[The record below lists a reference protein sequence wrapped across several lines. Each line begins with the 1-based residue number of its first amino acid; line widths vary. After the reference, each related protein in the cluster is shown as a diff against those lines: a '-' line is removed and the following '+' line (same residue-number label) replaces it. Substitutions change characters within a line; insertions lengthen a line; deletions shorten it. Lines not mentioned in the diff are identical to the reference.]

1 MVKFL
6 VYKDINMKNYLNFE
20 KDVEKLEAEIEKLKD
35 PYNEDGLSEV
45 DTQKISITQAEVD
58 EKLKDIYSKL
68 DPWQITMVARHEN
81 RPKAKFF
88 IDNLFSDFISLS
100 GDRHYGEDKSVLA
113 GFAKFNGVS
122 VLVIGQEKGEDLET
136 RIDRNFGMMRPEGYR
151 KTIRLMKLA
160 NKFNIPIISFVDTP
174 GAYPGVGAEERGQAE
189 AIARSI
195 ECCMELKVPTL
206 SVIIGEGGSGGA
218 IALASS
224 NKVIMLENAIYSV
237 ISPEGC
243 ATILWR
249 DSKKMLDAAKA
260 MKLSA
265 KDLLELKV
273 IDEIISEPLGGAHRD
288 RDLILENVK
297 NSLISNLENL
307 LQKSSIEIINERKEK
322 FLKIGRD
329 RGFVSDKADPSN
341 LTVRTSKI
349 NNVIKSKQ
357 IIFPTIVLLLILLAL
372 TLIFF

>member
-1 MVKFL
+1 
-6 VYKDINMKNYLNFE
+6 MKNYLNFE
-20 KDVEKLEAEIEKLKD
+20 KDIENLESEIEKLKD
-35 PYNEDGLSEV
+35 PYNQDGLSEV
-45 DTQKISITQAEVD
+45 DTQKISITQKEVD
-58 EKLKDIYSKL
+58 EKLKEIYSNL
-68 DPWQITMVARHEN
+68 DPWQITMVARHED

-88 IDNLFSDFISLS
+88 IDNLFTDFISLS
-100 GDRHYGEDKSVLA
+100 GDRYYGEDRSVLT
-113 GFAKFNGVS
+113 GFAKFKDIS
-122 VLVIGQEKGEDLET
+122 VLVIGQEKGEDLES

-160 NKFNIPIISFVDTP
+160 DKFNIPIISFIDTP

-189 AIARSI
+189 AIAKSI

-224 NKVIMLENAIYSV
+224 SMVIMLENAIYSV

-249 DSKKMLDAAKA
+249 DPKKMLDAAKA
-260 MKLSA
+260 MKLSS
-265 KDLLELKV
+265 KDLLNLKV
-273 IDEIISEPLGGAHRD
+273 IDEIITEPLGGAHRD

-297 NSLISNLENL
+297 NSISKNLDSF
-307 LQKSSIEIINERKEK
+307 LQKSSEEIINERKEK

-329 RGFVSDKADPSN
+329 RGFVSNKVELSN
-341 LTVRTSKI
+341 LTVRSNKI
-349 NNVIKSKQ
+349 TNIFKSKNLITL
-357 IIFPTIVLLLILLAL
+357 IIISFIALLAL
-372 TLIFF
+372 YLTF